1 MANQKYREYEM
12 NKLQDTIKDLE
23 TSLEINKKLIQS
35 LIGQVDPQLIA

>member
-12 NKLQDTIKDLE
+12 SKLQDKIKDLE

-35 LIGQVDPQLIA
+35 LLG